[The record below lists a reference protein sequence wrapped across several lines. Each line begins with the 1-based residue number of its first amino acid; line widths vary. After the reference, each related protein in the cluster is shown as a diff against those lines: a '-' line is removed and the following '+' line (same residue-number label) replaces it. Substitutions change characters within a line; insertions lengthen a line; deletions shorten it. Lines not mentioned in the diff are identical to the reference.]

1 MFLPCCCTRIC
12 LLFYIISA
20 NNHHHSRNEIANK
33 RPTDSGYNCKSR
45 MSLRVCVREF
55 VYETCFV
62 CVQQQKYVACGD
74 IQQIQKLTK
83 NNNKCNGNNNN
94 NKIIVNAH
102 NKTKNHSNYYY
113 YREMLDVR
121 RTRTT
126 TTISPPSYHQPQP
139 LNTPIRH
146 CNSRL

>member
-1 MFLPCCCTRIC
+1 
-12 LLFYIISA
+12 
-20 NNHHHSRNEIANK
+20 
-33 RPTDSGYNCKSR
+33 

-83 NNNKCNGNNNN
+83 NNNNKCNGNNNN

-126 TTISPPSYHQPQP
+126 TTISPPSYHHHQP

-146 CNSRL
+146 CNSRLQCMCEVSEKRQKCNCDYFITKIYFLTIF